1 MYWWL
6 ISEFLPTTHKQTK
19 GKIMATTVITG
30 RDISLSFTGGTDI
43 EAQATSAV
51 LTKTNVR
58 ETYQTLDGEAY
69 KTTNIE
75 GTFALSMLAD
85 WGKASSVCEALWTA
99 AETAP
104 DTDITVTLTAATGAQ
119 FVFPIMPEFPTAG
132 GSGTDAQTVDFTFKV
147 SKGEVTETFS

>member
-1 MYWWL
+1 
-6 ISEFLPTTHKQTK
+6 
-19 GKIMATTVITG
+19 MATVVITG
-30 RDISLSFTGGTDI
+30 RDISLSFSGGTDI

-85 WGKASSVCEALWTA
+85 WGKANSVCEALWNA

-104 DTDITVTLTAATGAQ
+104 DTDITISLTAATGA
-119 FVFPIMPEFPTAG
+119 VFSFPVMPEFPTAG

-147 SKGEVTETFS
+147 SKGSVTETFS

>member
-1 MYWWL
+1 
-6 ISEFLPTTHKQTK
+6 
-19 GKIMATTVITG
+19 MATTVITG

-51 LTKTNVR
+51 LTKTNLR

-85 WGKASSVCEALWTA
+85 WGKTGSVCEALWTA

-104 DTDITVTLTAATGAQ
+104 DTDISVTLTAATGAQ
-119 FVFPIMPEFPTAG
+119 FVFPIKPEFPTAG

-147 SKGEVTETFS
+147 AKGEVTETFS

>member
-1 MYWWL
+1 
-6 ISEFLPTTHKQTK
+6 
-19 GKIMATTVITG
+19 MATTVITG

-85 WGKASSVCEALWTA
+85 WGKANSVCEALWTA

-104 DTDITVTLTAATGAQ
+104 DATITMTMTAASGA
-119 FVFPIMPEFPTAG
+119 VFAFDVFPEFPTAG
-132 GSGTDAQTVDFTFKV
+132 GAGTDAQTVDFTFKV
-147 SKGEVTETFS
+147 QKGAVTETFS